1 MGLLRVLTSVNRPKE
16 ASFYGV
22 SSMKRNVSFTS
33 FYLVLTRTAHPLCI
47 KTSRTIVLLFFLPT
61 VPLSFPYPTVWFPF
75 GYRSRS
81 LHISRRIGRIP
92 PPSGIT
98 TFSLLPTE
106 EVFSIKPFIFFLARR
121 LRYSKRE
128 QRSIPSDPLD
138 NETARCIYSI
148 NYHGPIVDSASNSV
162 FLLRDSENSGISVP
176 IPTRFGEA

>member
-47 KTSRTIVLLFFLPT
+47 KTSRTIVLLFSSDRSSFFSVPDRLVP
-61 VPLSFPYPTVWFPF
+61 VRLQIPLSSHFKENRTHPASV
-75 GYRSRS
+75 
-81 LHISRRIGRIP
+81 
-92 PPSGIT
+92 GIT

-128 QRSIPSDPLD
+128 QRSIPSDPID
-138 NETARCIYSI
+138 NETVRCIYSI

-162 FLLRDSENSGISVP
+162 FLFRDSENSGISVP